1 MIDKVLLVG
10 LGSIGSRHL
19 RLIKQLLPSANICV
33 LRHLKN
39 NVYNESNLLVVTE
52 IEEAIQFKPDIA
64 IICNPSSQHVSIAQK
79 LADAKVHLLIEKPI
93 SNETKGVSELLATC
107 KKNKVVLQIGYN
119 LRFYASLIEFK
130 KRIDNRSIGKLLS
143 FRCEVGSYLPSWRPN
158 CDYKDS
164 VSAKKE
170 LGGGVLLE
178 LSHEIDYINW
188 IFGPIEWIIASLG
201 KQSNLEIDVD
211 DFALLILG
219 LHSDKEKLEIKGT
232 INMNFFRRDSIREC
246 VAIGS
251 EGTLKWDGI
260 VGQVWRFDAIK
271 NKWIT
276 EFRESIKADDSY
288 REELKHFLESINE
301 KRYSITSGEES
312 LEVLRIVEAA
322 RESELLGKKISL
334 KKFQG
339 ELV

>member
-19 RLIKQLLPSANICV
+19 RLIRELLPSANICV

-39 NVYNESNLLVVTE
+39 DVYKENNLLVVTE
-52 IEEAIQFKPDIA
+52 IEEALQFNPDIA

-93 SNETKGVSELLATC
+93 SNETEGVLELLETC
-107 KKNKVVLQIGYN
+107 KKNRVHLQVGYN

-130 KRIDNRSIGKLLS
+130 KKIDNRSIGKLLS
-143 FRCEVGSYLPSWRPN
+143 FKCEVGSYLPNWRPN
-158 CDYKDS
+158 SDYKYS
-164 VSAKKE
+164 VSARKE

-188 IFGPIEWIIASLG
+188 IFGPIEWIIASSG
-201 KQSNLEIDVD
+201 KQSDLEIDVD

-219 LHSDKEKLEIKGT
+219 LHSDKEKLKIKGT
-232 INMNFFRRDSIREC
+232 INMNFFRRDSLREC
-246 VAIGS
+246 VVIGS

-260 VGQVWRFDAIK
+260 VGQIWRFDAIK
-271 NKWIT
+271 NKWVT
-276 EFRESIKADDSY
+276 EFRESIKTDESY
-288 REELKHFLESINE
+288 REELKHFLESINN

-312 LEVLRIVEAA
+312 LDVLRIVEAA
-322 RESELLGKKISL
+322 RESELHGKKIYLSNV
-334 KKFQG
+334 QG